1 MVTETRVDN
10 DIGKKRKQTFSNDV
24 DDNILVTSNKKKA
37 KVSIKSS
44 ECKTNIVYFVV
55 YVHYTDNN
63 NDKERVLSDLN
74 FKHMI
79 NLSVKELYGLVGESL
94 YPYNVIVYNQE
105 KHVGIIETILV
116 EDKHSM
122 LRSAL
127 TMYSG
132 PYLNMPI
139 RMDVVYTSHIL
150 LNCSRYIN

>member
-1 MVTETRVDN
+1 
-10 DIGKKRKQTFSNDV
+10 
-24 DDNILVTSNKKKA
+24 
-37 KVSIKSS
+37 
-44 ECKTNIVYFVV
+44 
-55 YVHYTDNN
+55 
-63 NDKERVLSDLN
+63 
-74 FKHMI
+74 MI
-79 NLSVKELYGLVGESL
+79 HLSVKELYGLLGESL

-139 RMDVVYTSHIL
+139 RMDVVYTSHVL
-150 LNCSRYIN
+150 LNCSRYIK